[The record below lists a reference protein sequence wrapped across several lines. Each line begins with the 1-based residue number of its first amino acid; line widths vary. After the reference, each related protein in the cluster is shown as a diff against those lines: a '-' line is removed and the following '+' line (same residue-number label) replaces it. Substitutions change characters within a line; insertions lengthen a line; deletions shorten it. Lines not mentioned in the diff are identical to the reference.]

1 MDVFN
6 QYDVFKEK
14 CFAFADELESKCFDE
29 AKFICHPTQK
39 NELICRC
46 SDEEAKSNGLNI
58 CRYSDML
65 LMSADNEE
73 WQSFNITRAREI
85 AAENGFVYLTD
96 ILAENAFYAE
106 DWMINGKNDTIVV
119 SEAYMREKGKKYAP
133 VTPLTNRVLHFKKI
147 NNTFFWRKAQIGEVI
162 TLDADYIK
170 KCIEDYLNKCVD
182 EAPDFADTNDL
193 SFDLFDKKVVI
204 DGKTTRILKT
214 DVLFEQFD
222 AISDELAQ
230 ADEIFRM
237 SDYEFSADDFIRRLA
252 FEVLS
257 NNGVTIT
264 LDGFISEFVNKYI
277 DFSEAELCEKSHG
290 INISGNTSSMA
301 AVKIAFT
308 DALTKSDLF
317 EYSYSVSS
325 NSDYYSLM
333 KDLEQKDFEGSKG
346 SSEEKFLI
354 SNILSFRPESYSI
367 FAYTVYRYPEEESN
381 LEKLANFW
389 NVTPVDKV
397 NLQRMI
403 FDSYLNAD
411 LFDENGNFV
420 SGIKQAE
427 IIKDELEKVNVK
439 YGFEDRSYIDELS
452 EYIKDADLRSRSFNG
467 TVFETPEAMKRAV
480 ANELELQTLCLNLSA
495 LNENELLQLKKHIEG
510 ITIDDVTKSKYLL
523 KVKMAMNCVEESML
537 NQLCLGL
544 PTLDADETIKLRDD
558 VLKTGYAE
566 SVINAKLP
574 DINNHLDIAFTEE
587 LDRCIAKLDEMDT
600 AEITTLLQS
609 VNSGRYPV
617 VITESYTRRIEQF
630 ADEKIKQEI
639 DLICIGMDE
648 FTLDMLMDAKLKLS
662 NDKFPE
668 KYTESYI
675 EEIDRLIVDYEH
687 HEVEKLFANVDFATE
702 EELDNIK
709 STLSE
714 KSYSEELIAPYM
726 VKVAQRE
733 QNLIDEELSLMC
745 ESIEEMEQDQ
755 LDELRSKITDSDKNY
770 NSDLKEKCFDRIDR
784 REAELKN
791 SELAERCKYI
801 FSMNQD
807 ALDELKDVLLGGT
820 YDESITT
827 VYLKKVTEREDE
839 LRREELDELCS
850 GIADMDIEQLE
861 KLRSDIAE
869 NESYIAIS
877 DEYYKKIDEC
887 IDKIK
892 NAEYNQ
898 LLDTVQNMSES
909 ELEEF
914 KSNLSDKL
922 ADSEITLENFERG
935 LVKISERESVLEDE
949 KLDSIIG
956 DIEAIDVDKALY
968 ALDTIRNGD
977 FKEEKKNERIEKL
990 ESRIKELHLN
1000 NLDKL
1005 INGIDEMSKEQLTE
1019 VKSQIDEYRCTIDL
1033 KTKYIVEVDA
1043 HLASLAEKEV
1053 TDIVGNINT
1062 LSAKKSLDVIVRLRT
1077 MMLDDSVK
1085 NKYLDMIESHI
1096 MELKN
1101 NEQRTYI
1108 MFLKQKID
1116 EFNVSMANFLVPTLS
1131 NLFYPKYDE
1140 ACKNYISVGRYE
1152 LPIFL
1157 HDNSGDSGFA
1167 LTTEY
1172 FYFINKGVFNRI
1184 KIDDIVSF
1192 QAKKAFVSTSIVV
1205 TERNGNTN
1213 EINCAIN
1220 KNTIDGTVKAM
1231 TALVNYIRDQRSAE
1245 KMKELLENAVKE
1257 RTQEIAVPVTNNE
1270 NAAKTTEVSTEPAVE
1285 EKISEAAAAEEIAEV
1300 KTEAVQTE
1308 ETVEKADKPA
1318 DPEKD
1323 TAEEKPVVAEEPKPR
1338 FCDQCGAKITSPN
1351 AKFCAECGNKLS

>member
-14 CFAFADELESKCFDE
+14 CFAFADELENKCFSE

-85 AAENGFVYLTD
+85 AAENGYVYLTD
-96 ILAENAFYAE
+96 IIAENAFYAE

-119 SEAYMREKGKKYAP
+119 SEAYMREKGKRYAP

-147 NNTFFWRKAQIGEVI
+147 NNTFFWNKAEIGEII
-162 TLDADYIK
+162 TLDAEYIQ
-170 KCIEDYLNKCVD
+170 KCVDKYLAKCVD

-193 SFDLFDKKVVI
+193 TFDLFDKKVII

-214 DVLFEQFD
+214 DVLFEQFN
-222 AISDELAQ
+222 AIAGELSE
-230 ADEIFRM
+230 ADVIFKA
-237 SDYEFSADDFIRRLA
+237 SEFEFSADEFIRKLA
-252 FEVLS
+252 VEVLS

-264 LDGFISEFVNKYI
+264 LDKFVSEYVNKYI
-277 DFSEAELCEKSHG
+277 DLSEEELKEKSHG
-290 INISGNTSSMA
+290 INIDGNSTAMA

-317 EYSYSVSS
+317 EYSYSV
-325 NSDYYSLM
+325 NSDSDYVSLM
-333 KDLEQKDFEGSKG
+333 KDLEQKDFSGPQGSA
-346 SSEEKFLI
+346 EEKFLI
-354 SNILSFRPESYSI
+354 SKILSFRPESYGI
-367 FAYTVYRYPEEESN
+367 FAYTLYRYPEEEAN

-389 NVTPVDKV
+389 NVAPVDKAS
-397 NLQRMI
+397 LQRVI

-439 YGFEDRSYIDELS
+439 YGFEDRSYIDELA
-452 EYIKDADLRSRSFNG
+452 EYIKDADIRSRSFNG
-467 TVFETPEAMKRAV
+467 TVFDTPEAMKRAV
-480 ANELELQTLCLNLSA
+480 ANELELQTLCINLSA
-495 LNENELLQLKKHIEG
+495 LNKEELDQLKKHIEG

-537 NQLCLGL
+537 DQLCLGL

-558 VLKTGYAE
+558 VLKSGYAE

-587 LDRCIAKLDEMDT
+587 LDRRIAKLDDMDT
-600 AEITTLLQS
+600 AEISTLLQS
-609 VNSGRYPV
+609 VNSGRYPAV
-617 VITESYTRRIEQF
+617 MAESYTRKIEQF
-630 ADEKIKQEI
+630 ADDKIKAEI
-639 DLICIGMDE
+639 DLICSGMDE
-648 FTLDMLMDAKLKLS
+648 FSLDMLTDAKLKLS
-662 NDKFPE
+662 SDKFPE
-668 KYTESYI
+668 KYTSAYI

-687 HEVEKLFANVDFATE
+687 HEVEKLFENVDFATE
-702 EELDNIK
+702 EELESIK
-709 STLSE
+709 SVLSE
-714 KSYSEELIAPYM
+714 KSYSDELIAPYM

-733 QNLIDEELSLMC
+733 QTLIDEELDSMC
-745 ESIEEMEQDQ
+745 ENIENMEQDQ
-755 LDELRSKITDSDKNY
+755 LDELRSKINFSDKNY
-770 NSDLKEKCFDRIDR
+770 NSELKDKCFDRIDR

-807 ALDELKDVLLGGT
+807 ALNELKDVLLSGA

-850 GIADMDIEQLE
+850 GISEMDIEQLE
-861 KLRSDIAE
+861 KLRSEIAE
-869 NESYIAIS
+869 NEEYVAIS
-877 DEYYKKIDEC
+877 DEYYAKIDEC
-887 IDKIK
+887 IDNIK
-892 NAEYNQ
+892 NAEYNK

-909 ELEEF
+909 ELEQF
-914 KSNLSDKL
+914 KSDLSDKL
-922 ADSEITLENFERG
+922 ADNEVTLENFERG
-935 LVKISERESVLEDE
+935 VNKIAERASALETE

-956 DIEAIDVDKALY
+956 DINTIDVDKAIY
-968 ALDTIRNGD
+968 ALDTIKNGD
-977 FKEEKKNERIEKL
+977 FHEDKKTERIEQL
-990 ESRIKELHLN
+990 ENRIKELHIEN
-1000 NLDKL
+1000 IEKL
-1005 INGIDEMSKEQLTE
+1005 MDGVENMSKEELLA
-1019 VKSQIDEYRCTIDL
+1019 VKSKIEEYKCPLEL
-1033 KTKYIVEVDA
+1033 KTKYIVKVDEC
-1043 HLASLAEKEV
+1043 LSSLAEKEV
-1053 TDIVGNINT
+1053 TDIIGNINN

-1077 MMLDDSVK
+1077 MALDDTVK

-1116 EFNVSMANFLVPTLS
+1116 EFNVSTANFLVPTLS

-1157 HDNSGDSGFA
+1157 HDNSGDNGFA

-1192 QAKKAFVSTSIVV
+1192 QAKKSFVSTSIVV

-1220 KNTIDGTVKAM
+1220 KNTIDGTAKAM

-1257 RTQEIAVPVTNNE
+1257 RTQEIPVAAI
-1270 NAAKTTEVSTEPAVE
+1270 NAAVNEAPAPKTETAEPTAEAAEEKTESDEKTEEAPAADEVVE
-1285 EKISEAAAAEEIAEV
+1285 EK
-1300 KTEAVQTE
+1300 
-1308 ETVEKADKPA
+1308 ADEQPA
-1318 DPEKD
+1318 S
-1323 TAEEKPVVAEEPKPR
+1323 EEPKPR
-1338 FCDQCGAKITSPN
+1338 FCDQCGARITSPN

>member
-14 CFAFADELESKCFDE
+14 CFAFADELESKCFSE

-85 AAENGFVYLTD
+85 AAGNGYVYLTD
-96 ILAENAFYAE
+96 IMAENAFYAE

-119 SEAYMREKGKKYAP
+119 SEAYMREKGKRYAP

-147 NNTFFWRKAQIGEVI
+147 NNTFFWNKAEIGEII
-162 TLDADYIK
+162 TLDSEYIQ
-170 KCIEDYLNKCVD
+170 KCIDKYLEKCVG

-193 SFDLFDKKVVI
+193 TFDLFDKKVII

-222 AISDELAQ
+222 AIAGELSE
-230 ADEIFRM
+230 ADEIFKA
-237 SDYEFSADDFIRRLA
+237 SEFEFSVDEFIRKLA
-252 FEVLS
+252 VEVLS

-264 LDGFISEFVNKYI
+264 LDKFVSEYVNKYI
-277 DFSEAELCEKSHG
+277 NLSEEELSEKSHG
-290 INISGNTSSMA
+290 INIDGNSAAMA

-317 EYSYSVSS
+317 EYSYSV
-325 NSDYYSLM
+325 NSDSDYVSLM
-333 KDLEQKDFEGSKG
+333 KDLEQKDFSGAQG
-346 SSEEKFLI
+346 AAEEKFLI
-354 SNILSFRPESYSI
+354 SKILSFRPESYGI
-367 FAYTVYRYPEEESN
+367 FAYTLYRYPEEEAN

-389 NVTPVDKV
+389 NVAPVDKAS
-397 NLQRMI
+397 LQRII

-439 YGFEDRSYIDELS
+439 YGFEDRSYIDELA
-452 EYIKDADLRSRSFNG
+452 EYIKDADIRSRSFNG
-467 TVFETPEAMKRAV
+467 TVFDTPEAMKRAV
-480 ANELELQTLCLNLSA
+480 ANELELQTLCINLSA
-495 LNENELLQLKKHIEG
+495 LNEDELNQLKKHIEG

-558 VLKTGYAE
+558 VLKSGYAE

-587 LDRCIAKLDEMDT
+587 LDRRIAKLDDMDT
-600 AEITTLLQS
+600 AEISTLLQS
-609 VNSGRYPV
+609 VNSGRYPAV
-617 VITESYTRRIEQF
+617 MAESYTRKIEQF
-630 ADEKIKQEI
+630 ADDKIKAEI
-639 DLICIGMDE
+639 DLICSGMDE
-648 FTLDMLMDAKLKLS
+648 FTLDMLTDAKLKLS
-662 NDKFPE
+662 SDRFPE
-668 KYTESYI
+668 KYTSAYI

-687 HEVEKLFANVDFATE
+687 HEVEKLFENVDFATE
-702 EELDNIK
+702 EELESIK
-709 STLSE
+709 SVLSE
-714 KSYSEELIAPYM
+714 KSYSDELIAPYM
-726 VKVAQRE
+726 AKVAQRE
-733 QNLIDEELSLMC
+733 QTLVDEELASMC
-745 ESIEEMEQDQ
+745 ENIENMEQDQ
-755 LDELRSKITDSDKNY
+755 LDELRSKINSSDKNY
-770 NSDLKEKCFDRIDR
+770 NGELKDKCFDRIDR

-807 ALDELKDVLLGGT
+807 ALNELKDVLLSGT

-839 LRREELDELCS
+839 LRREELDELCT
-850 GIADMDIEQLE
+850 GISEMDIEQLE
-861 KLRSDIAE
+861 KLRKEIAE
-869 NESYIAIS
+869 NEEYVAIS
-877 DEYYKKIDEC
+877 DEYYAKIDEC
-887 IDKIK
+887 IDNIK
-892 NAEYNQ
+892 NAEYNK

-909 ELEEF
+909 ELEQF
-914 KSNLSDKL
+914 KSDLSDKL
-922 ADSEITLENFERG
+922 ADNEVTLENFERG
-935 LVKISERESVLEDE
+935 VNKIAERASVLETE

-956 DIEAIDVDKALY
+956 DINTIDVDKAIY
-968 ALDTIRNGD
+968 ALDTIKNGD
-977 FKEEKKNERIEKL
+977 FHEDKKTERIEQL
-990 ESRIKELHLN
+990 ENRIKELHVEN
-1000 NLDKL
+1000 IEKL
-1005 INGIDEMSKEQLTE
+1005 MDGVENMPKEELLA
-1019 VKSQIDEYRCTIDL
+1019 VKSKIEEYRCPLEL
-1033 KTKYIVEVDA
+1033 KTKYIVKVDEC
-1043 HLASLAEKEV
+1043 LSSLAEKEV
-1053 TDIVGNINT
+1053 TDIIGNINT

-1077 MMLDDSVK
+1077 MALDDTVK

-1116 EFNVSMANFLVPTLS
+1116 EFNVSTANFLVPTLS

-1157 HDNSGDSGFA
+1157 HDNSGDNGFA

-1192 QAKKAFVSTSIVV
+1192 QAKKSFVSTSIVV

-1220 KNTIDGTVKAM
+1220 KNTIDGTAKAM

-1257 RTQEIAVPVTNNE
+1257 RTQEIPVAAINE
-1270 NAAKTTEVSTEPAVE
+1270 AANEAPTPKTEVAEPTAE
-1285 EKISEAAAAEEIAEV
+1285 AAEE
-1300 KTEAVQTE
+1300 KTESAENPE
-1308 ETVEKADKPA
+1308 ESS
-1318 DPEKD
+1318 
-1323 TAEEKPVVAEEPKPR
+1323 TAEEAAEEKTDEQPASEEPKPR

>member
-14 CFAFADELESKCFDE
+14 CFAFAGELENKCFSE

-65 LMSADNEE
+65 LMSDDNEE

-85 AAENGFVYLTD
+85 AAENGYVYLTD
-96 ILAENAFYAE
+96 IMAENSFYAE

-147 NNTFFWRKAQIGEVI
+147 NSTFFWTKAEIGEII
-162 TLDADYIK
+162 TLDSDYIK
-170 KCIEDYLNKCVD
+170 KCIDNYLKKCVD

-193 SFDLFDKKVVI
+193 SFDLFDKKVII

-222 AISDELAQ
+222 AITAELAD
-230 ADEIFRM
+230 AKEVFEASEFD
-237 SDYEFSADDFIRRLA
+237 FSADEFIRKLA
-252 FEVLS
+252 VEVLL

-264 LDGFISEFVNKYI
+264 LDRFVSEYVNKYVGL
-277 DFSEAELCEKSHG
+277 SEDELSAKSHG
-290 INISGNTSSMA
+290 INIVGNSAEMA

-308 DALTKSDLF
+308 DALARSELF
-317 EYSYSVSS
+317 EYSYTS
-325 NSDYYSLM
+325 NTDGDYISLM
-333 KDLEQKDFEGSKG
+333 KDLEQKDFDGKNGSA
-346 SSEEKFLI
+346 EEKFLI
-354 SNILSFRPESYSI
+354 SKILSFRPESYGI
-367 FAYTVYRYPEEESN
+367 FAYTLYKYPEEASN

-389 NVTPVDKV
+389 NVAPVDKAT
-397 NLQRMI
+397 LQRMI

-411 LFDENGNFV
+411 LFDENGNFI

-427 IIKDELEKVNVK
+427 IIKDELEKVNIK

-452 EYIKDADLRSRSFNG
+452 EYIKEADLRSRSFNG

-480 ANELELQTLCLNLSA
+480 ANELELQTLCINLSA
-495 LNENELLQLKKHIEG
+495 LNEDELLQLKKHLEG
-510 ITIDDVTKSKYLL
+510 ITIDDVTRSKYLL

-558 VLKTGYAE
+558 VLKSGYAE

-587 LDRCIAKLDEMDT
+587 LDRRIAKLDDMDT
-600 AEITTLLQS
+600 AEISTLLQS
-609 VNSGRYPV
+609 VNSGRYPAV
-617 VITESYTRRIEQF
+617 MAESYTRKIEQF
-630 ADEKIKQEI
+630 ADEKIKSEI
-639 DLICIGMDE
+639 DLICSGMDE
-648 FTLDMLMDAKLKLS
+648 FTLDMLTDAKLKLS
-662 NDKFPE
+662 SDKFPE
-668 KYTESYI
+668 KYTGAYI

-687 HEVEKLFANVDFATE
+687 HEVEKLFENVDFATE
-702 EELDNIK
+702 EELESIK
-709 STLSE
+709 SVLSE
-714 KSYSEELIAPYM
+714 KSYSDELIAPYM

-733 QNLIDEELSLMC
+733 QNLVDEELTSMC
-745 ESIEEMEQDQ
+745 ENIENMEQDQ
-755 LDELRSKITDSDKNY
+755 LDELRSKISASNKNY
-770 NSDLKEKCFDRIDR
+770 NGELKDKCIDRIVR

-807 ALDELKDVLLGGT
+807 ALDELKDLLLGGT

-827 VYLKKVTEREDE
+827 VYLKKITEREDE
-839 LRREELDELCS
+839 LRREELDELCADIS
-850 GIADMDIEQLE
+850 DMDIEQLE
-861 KLRSDIAE
+861 ELKNKISEDERFV
-869 NESYIAIS
+869 AIS
-877 DEYYKKIDEC
+877 DEYFSKINEC
-887 IDKIK
+887 IDNIK
-892 NAEYNQ
+892 NAEYNK
-898 LLDTVQNMSES
+898 LLETVSDMSES
-909 ELEEF
+909 ELEKF
-914 KSNLSDKL
+914 KSDLSDKL
-922 ADSEITLENFERG
+922 ADNEVTLENFERG
-935 LVKISERESVLEDE
+935 VQKIAERASALESE

-956 DIEAIDVDKALY
+956 DIDAIDVDKAIY

-977 FKEEKKNERIEKL
+977 FHEDKKAERIEQL
-990 ESRIKELHLN
+990 ENKIRELHIAN
-1000 NLDKL
+1000 IEKL
-1005 INGIDEMSKEQLTE
+1005 MDGIENMSKEELLG
-1019 VKSQIDEYRCTIDL
+1019 VKSKVEEYKCPIEL
-1033 KTKYIVEVDA
+1033 KTKYIVEIDA
-1043 HLASLAEKEV
+1043 SLSALAEKEV
-1053 TDIVGNINT
+1053 TDIIGNINN
-1062 LSAKKSLDVIVRLRT
+1062 LSTKKSLDVIVRLRT
-1077 MMLDDSVK
+1077 MALDDAVK

-1101 NEQRTYI
+1101 SEQRAYI
-1108 MFLKQKID
+1108 LFLKQKID
-1116 EFNVSMANFLVPTLS
+1116 EFNVSTANFLVPTLS

-1157 HDNSGDSGFA
+1157 HDNSGNNGFA

-1192 QAKKAFVSTSIVV
+1192 QAKKSLVSTSIVV

-1213 EINCAIN
+1213 EISCAIN
-1220 KNTIDGTVKAM
+1220 KNTIDGTAKAM

-1257 RTQEIAVPVTNNE
+1257 RTMEIPVQTVNE
-1270 NAAKTTEVSTEPAVE
+1270 TANEVSAPKNETADAEPSVEPTEKTE
-1285 EKISEAAAAEEIAEV
+1285 ETAAAEEIAE
-1300 KTEAVQTE
+1300 
-1308 ETVEKADKPA
+1308 EKA
-1318 DPEKD
+1318 
-1323 TAEEKPVVAEEPKPR
+1323 EEEPVSDEPVSEEPKPR
-1338 FCDQCGAKITSPN
+1338 FCDQCGARITSPN

>member
-14 CFAFADELESKCFDE
+14 CFAFADELEGKCFSE

-73 WQSFNITRAREI
+73 WQTFNITRAREI
-85 AAENGFVYLTD
+85 AAENGYVYLTD
-96 ILAENAFYAE
+96 IMAENAFYAE

-119 SEAYMREKGKKYAP
+119 SEAYMREKGKRYAP
-133 VTPLTNRVLHFKKI
+133 VTPLTNRVLHFKKV
-147 NNTFFWRKAQIGEVI
+147 NNTFFWNKAEIGEII
-162 TLDADYIK
+162 TLDAEYIQ
-170 KCIEDYLNKCVD
+170 KCIDKYLAKCVD

-193 SFDLFDKKVVI
+193 AFDLFDKKVVI

-222 AISDELAQ
+222 AVAAELSEAG
-230 ADEIFRM
+230 EIFKA
-237 SDYEFSADDFIRRLA
+237 SGFDFSADEFIRKLA
-252 FEVLS
+252 VEVLS

-264 LDGFISEFVNKYI
+264 FDKFVSEYVDKYI
-277 DFSEAELCEKSHG
+277 NLSEEELSEKSHG
-290 INISGNTSSMA
+290 INIVGNSNAMA
-301 AVKIAFT
+301 AVKIAFAN
-308 DALTKSDLF
+308 ALTKSELF
-317 EYSYSVSS
+317 EYSYSV
-325 NSDYYSLM
+325 NSDSDYISLM
-333 KDLEQKDFEGSKG
+333 KDLEQKDFSGAQGSA
-346 SSEEKFLI
+346 EEKFLI
-354 SNILSFRPESYSI
+354 SKILSFRPESYGI
-367 FAYTVYRYPEEESN
+367 FAYTLYRYPEEESN
-381 LEKLANFW
+381 IEKLAGFW
-389 NVTPVDKV
+389 NVAPMDKAS
-397 NLQRMI
+397 LQRVI
-403 FDSYLNAD
+403 FDSYLNAE

-439 YGFEDRSYIDELS
+439 YGFDDRSYIDELS

-467 TVFETPEAMKRAV
+467 TVFDTPEAMKRAV
-480 ANELELQTLCLNLSA
+480 ANELELQTLCINLSA
-495 LNENELLQLKKHIEG
+495 LNKDELDQLKKHIEG
-510 ITIDDVTKSKYLL
+510 ITIDDVTKSKYLI

-537 NQLCLGL
+537 DQLCLGL
-544 PTLDADETIKLRDD
+544 PTLDADETIRLRND
-558 VLKTGYAE
+558 VLRSGYAE

-587 LDRCIAKLDEMDT
+587 LDRRIAKLDDMDT
-600 AEITTLLQS
+600 TEISTLLQS
-609 VNSGRYPV
+609 INSGRYPAV
-617 VITESYTRRIEQF
+617 MAESYTRRIEQF
-630 ADEKIKQEI
+630 ADDKIKAEI
-639 DLICIGMDE
+639 DLICSGMDE
-648 FTLDMLMDAKLKLS
+648 FTLDMLTDAKLKLS
-662 NDKFPE
+662 SDKFPE
-668 KYTESYI
+668 KYTCAYI

-687 HEVEKLFANVDFATE
+687 HEVEKLFENVDFATE
-702 EELDNIK
+702 EEIESIK
-709 STLSE
+709 SILSE
-714 KSYSEELIAPYM
+714 KSYSDELIAPYM

-733 QNLIDEELSLMC
+733 QTLVDEELISMC
-745 ESIEEMEQDQ
+745 ENIENMEQDQ
-755 LDELRSKITDSDKNY
+755 LDELRSKINASDKNY
-770 NSDLKEKCFDRIDR
+770 NSELKDKCFDRIER

-807 ALDELKDVLLGGT
+807 ALNELKDVLLGGN

-850 GIADMDIEQLE
+850 GISEMDIEQLG
-861 KLRSDIAE
+861 KLRNDIAE
-869 NESYIAIS
+869 NEDYVAIC
-877 DEYYKKIDEC
+877 DEYYAKIDEC
-887 IDKIK
+887 IENIK
-892 NAEYNQ
+892 NAEYND
-898 LLDTVQNMSES
+898 LLDTVPDMSES
-909 ELEEF
+909 ELEQF
-914 KSNLSDKL
+914 KSKLSDML
-922 ADSEITLENFERG
+922 ADNEVTLENFERG
-935 LVKISERESVLEDE
+935 INKISERASALETE

-956 DIEAIDVDKALY
+956 DINSIDVDKANY
-968 ALDTIRNGD
+968 ALDTIKNGD
-977 FKEEKKNERIEKL
+977 FHEDKKTERINML
-990 ESRIKELHLN
+990 ENRIKELHIEN
-1000 NLDKL
+1000 IQKL
-1005 INGIDEMSKEQLTE
+1005 MDGVENMSKEELLN
-1019 VKSQIDEYRCTIDL
+1019 VKSMIEEYKCPIEL
-1033 KTKYIVEVDA
+1033 KTKYIVRVDEC
-1043 HLASLAEKEV
+1043 LSSLAEKEV
-1053 TDIVGNINT
+1053 TDIIGNIST

-1077 MMLDDSVK
+1077 MVLDDAVK

-1101 NEQRTYI
+1101 TEQRTYI

-1116 EFNVSMANFLVPTLS
+1116 EFNVSTANFLVPTLS

-1157 HDNSGDSGFA
+1157 HDNSGENGFA

-1192 QAKKAFVSTSIVV
+1192 QAKKSFVNTSIVV

-1220 KNTIDGTVKAM
+1220 KNTIDGTAKAM

-1257 RTQEIAVPVTNNE
+1257 RTQEIPVAAVNEAENEASAPAKTGSEPVTE
-1270 NAAKTTEVSTEPAVE
+1270 TVE
-1285 EKISEAAAAEEIAEV
+1285 EKAETAE
-1300 KTEAVQTE
+1300 KTE
-1308 ETVEKADKPA
+1308 ETPA
-1318 DPEKD
+1318 NEEA
-1323 TAEEKPVVAEEPKPR
+1323 TEEKTNEQPASEEPKPR

>member
-14 CFAFADELESKCFDE
+14 CFAFADELESKCFTE

-85 AAENGFVYLTD
+85 AAENGYVYLTD
-96 ILAENAFYAE
+96 IMAENAFYAE

-133 VTPLTNRVLHFKKI
+133 VTPLTNKVLHFKKL
-147 NNTFFWRKAQIGEVI
+147 NNTFFWNKAEIGEVI
-162 TLDADYIK
+162 TLDADYIE
-170 KCIEDYLNKCVD
+170 KCIDTYLNKCVD

-193 SFDLFDKKVVI
+193 TFDLFDKSVVI

-222 AISDELAQ
+222 NIVAELEEAK
-230 ADEIFRM
+230 EIFET
-237 SDYEFSADDFIRRLA
+237 SEFAFSADEFIRKVA
-252 FEVLS
+252 VAVLS

-264 LDGFISEFVNKYI
+264 LDKFVSEYVNKYSNLS
-277 DFSEAELCEKSHG
+277 DEELADKSHG
-290 INISGNTSSMA
+290 INISGNSPEMA

-317 EYSYSVSS
+317 EYSYSVKA
-325 NSDYYSLM
+325 NSDYSSLM
-333 KDLEQKDFEGSKG
+333 KDLEQKEFSGSQG
-346 SSEEKFLI
+346 IAEEKFLI
-354 SNILSFRPESYSI
+354 SKILSFRPESYGI
-367 FAYTVYRYPEEESN
+367 FAYTLYKYPEEAAN

-389 NVTPVDKV
+389 NVAPMDKAS
-397 NLQRMI
+397 LQRLI

-427 IIKDELEKVNVK
+427 IIKDELERVNVK
-439 YGFEDRSYIDELS
+439 YGFEDRSYIDELAD
-452 EYIKDADLRSRSFNG
+452 YIKEADLRSRSYNG
-467 TVFETPEAMKRAV
+467 TVFDTPEAMKRAV
-480 ANELELQTLCLNLSA
+480 ANELELQTLCINLSA
-495 LNENELLQLKKHIEG
+495 LNEEELNQLKKHIEG

-537 NQLCLGL
+537 DQLCLGL

-558 VLKTGYAE
+558 VLKSGYAE

-587 LDRCIAKLDEMDT
+587 LDKRIAKLDEMDT
-600 AEITTLLQS
+600 SEISILLQS
-609 VNSGRYPV
+609 VNSGRYPTV
-617 VITESYTRRIEQF
+617 MAESYTRKIEQF
-630 ADEKIKQEI
+630 ADDKIKAEI
-639 DLICIGMDE
+639 DLICSGMDE
-648 FTLDMLMDAKLKLS
+648 FTLDMLTDAKLKLS
-662 NDKFPE
+662 SEKFPE
-668 KYTESYI
+668 KYTCAYI

-687 HEVEKLFANVDFATE
+687 HEVEKLFENVDFATE
-702 EELDNIK
+702 EELENIK
-709 STLSE
+709 SVLSE
-714 KSYSEELIAPYM
+714 KSYSDELIAPYM

-733 QNLIDEELSLMC
+733 QTLVDEELVSMC
-745 ESIEEMEQDQ
+745 ESIESMEQEQ
-755 LDELRSKITDSDKNY
+755 LDELKSRINASDKNY
-770 NSDLKEKCFDRIDR
+770 NSDLKEKCFDRIER

-807 ALDELKDVLLGGT
+807 ALNELKDVLLGGT

-839 LRREELDELCS
+839 LRREELDELCA
-850 GIADMDIEQLE
+850 GISEMDMEQLE
-861 KLRSDIAE
+861 KLKNEIAE
-869 NESYIAIS
+869 NEDYVAIS
-877 DEYYKKIDEC
+877 DEYFAKIDAC
-887 IDKIK
+887 VDNIK
-892 NAEYNQ
+892 NAEYNK
-898 LLDTVQNMSES
+898 LLETVENMSES
-909 ELEEF
+909 ELEQF
-914 KSNLSDKL
+914 KSDLSDKL
-922 ADSEITLENFERG
+922 ADNEVTLENFERG
-935 LVKISERESVLEDE
+935 VAKISERASVLETE
-949 KLDSIIG
+949 KLDAIVG
-956 DIEAIDVDKALY
+956 DINTIDVDKAIY
-968 ALDTIRNGD
+968 ALDTIRNGEFRED
-977 FKEEKKNERIEKL
+977 KKNERIEKL
-990 ESRIKELHLN
+990 ENRIKELHIE
-1000 NLDKL
+1000 KL
-1005 INGIDEMSKEQLTE
+1005 EDLTSGIDNMSKEQLLD
-1019 VKSQIDEYRCTIDL
+1019 VKSKVEEYRCVLEL
-1033 KTKYIVEVDA
+1033 KTKYIVKIDECISA
-1043 HLASLAEKEV
+1043 LAEKEI
-1053 TDIVGNINT
+1053 TDIIGNISA
-1062 LSAKKSLDVIVRLRT
+1062 LSAKKSLDIIVRLRT
-1077 MMLDDSVK
+1077 LSLDDSVK

-1101 NEQRTYI
+1101 HEQRVYI
-1108 MFLKQKID
+1108 SFLKQKID
-1116 EFNVSMANFLVPTLS
+1116 EFNVSTANFLVPTLS
-1131 NLFYPKYDE
+1131 NLFYPKYE
-1140 ACKNYISVGRYE
+1140 AACKSYISVGRYE

-1157 HDNSGDSGFA
+1157 HDNSGENGFA

-1192 QAKKAFVSTSIVV
+1192 QAKKSFVNTSIVI
-1205 TERNGNTN
+1205 TERNGNTS

-1220 KNTIDGTVKAM
+1220 KNTIDGTAKAM

-1257 RTQEIAVPVTNNE
+1257 RTQEIAVASIK
-1270 NAAKTTEVSTEPAVE
+1270 AATEKADETPKTTEASEITEIEVEAKPVSEQPKMEPETAE
-1285 EKISEAAAAEEIAEV
+1285 ESNDVVAAEESAKEQP
-1300 KTEAVQTE
+1300 VQ
-1308 ETVEKADKPA
+1308 PA
-1318 DPEKD
+1318 
-1323 TAEEKPVVAEEPKPR
+1323 ASGEPKPR

>member
-14 CFAFADELESKCFDE
+14 CFAFADELESKCFSE

-85 AAENGFVYLTD
+85 AAENGYVYLTD
-96 ILAENAFYAE
+96 IMAENAFYAE

-119 SEAYMREKGKKYAP
+119 SEAYMREKGKRYAP

-147 NNTFFWRKAQIGEVI
+147 NNTFFWNKAEIGEII
-162 TLDADYIK
+162 TLDADYIQ
-170 KCIEDYLNKCVD
+170 KCIDKYLEKCVE
-182 EAPDFADTNDL
+182 EAPDFADTDDL
-193 SFDLFDKKVVI
+193 TFDLFDKKVVI

-222 AISDELAQ
+222 SVAAELSE
-230 ADEIFRM
+230 ADEIFKA
-237 SDYEFSADDFIRRLA
+237 SEFDFSADEFIRKLA
-252 FEVLS
+252 VKVLS
-257 NNGVTIT
+257 NNGVDIAP
-264 LDGFISEFVNKYI
+264 DKFVSEYVNKYI
-277 DFSEAELCEKSHG
+277 DLSEDELSEKAHG
-290 INISGNTSSMA
+290 INIDGNSAAMA
-301 AVKIAFT
+301 AVKIAFAE
-308 DALTKSDLF
+308 ALAKSVLF
-317 EYSYSVSS
+317 EYSYTV
-325 NSDYYSLM
+325 NSDSDYVSLM
-333 KDLEQKDFEGSKG
+333 KDLEQKDFTGSQG
-346 SSEEKFLI
+346 AAEEKFLI
-354 SNILSFRPESYSI
+354 SKILSFRPESYGI
-367 FAYTVYRYPEEESN
+367 FAYTLYRYPEEEAN

-389 NVTPVDKV
+389 NVAPMDKAS
-397 NLQRMI
+397 LQRVI
-403 FDSYLNAD
+403 FDSYLNAE

-427 IIKDELEKVNVK
+427 IIKDELEKVNIK
-439 YGFEDRSYIDELS
+439 YGFEDRSYIDELA
-452 EYIKDADLRSRSFNG
+452 EYIKDADIRSRSFNG
-467 TVFETPEAMKRAV
+467 TVFDTPEAMKRAV
-480 ANELELQTLCLNLSA
+480 ANELELQTLCINLSA
-495 LNENELLQLKKHIEG
+495 LNENELNQLKKHIEG

-537 NQLCLGL
+537 DQLCLGL

-558 VLKTGYAE
+558 VLKSGYAE

-587 LDRCIAKLDEMDT
+587 LDRRISKLDDMDT
-600 AEITTLLQS
+600 AEISTLLQS
-609 VNSGRYPV
+609 VNSGRYPAV
-617 VITESYTRRIEQF
+617 MAESYTRKIEQYT
-630 ADEKIKQEI
+630 DDKIKSEI
-639 DLICIGMDE
+639 DLICSGMDE
-648 FTLDMLMDAKLKLS
+648 FTLDMLTDAKLKLS
-662 NDKFPE
+662 SDKFPE
-668 KYTESYI
+668 KYTSAYI

-687 HEVEKLFANVDFATE
+687 HEVEKLFENVDFATE
-702 EELDNIK
+702 EELESIK
-709 STLSE
+709 SVLSE
-714 KSYSEELIAPYM
+714 KSYSDELIAPYM

-733 QNLIDEELSLMC
+733 QTLVDEELTSMC
-745 ESIEEMEQDQ
+745 ENIENMEQGQ
-755 LDELRSKITDSDKNY
+755 LDELRSKINASDKNY
-770 NSDLKEKCFDRIDR
+770 NSELKDKCFDRIER

-807 ALDELKDVLLGGT
+807 ALNELKDVLLGGT

-850 GIADMDIEQLE
+850 GISEMDIEALE
-861 KLRSDIAE
+861 NLKKEIAE
-869 NESYIAIS
+869 NEEYVAIS
-877 DEYYKKIDEC
+877 DEYYAKIDEC
-887 IDKIK
+887 IDNIK
-892 NAEYNQ
+892 NAEYNK
-898 LLDTVQNMSES
+898 LLDTVENMSES
-909 ELEEF
+909 ELEQF
-914 KSNLSDKL
+914 KSDLSDKL
-922 ADSEITLENFERG
+922 ADNEVTLENFERG
-935 LVKISERESVLEDE
+935 VNKIAERASVLETE

-956 DIEAIDVDKALY
+956 DIDTIDVDKALY
-968 ALDTIRNGD
+968 ALDTIKNGD
-977 FKEEKKNERIEKL
+977 FHEDKKNERIEKL
-990 ESRIKELHLN
+990 ENRIKELHIEN
-1000 NLDKL
+1000 IEKL
-1005 INGIDEMSKEQLTE
+1005 MSGVENMSKEELLA
-1019 VKSQIDEYRCTIDL
+1019 VKSKVEEYRCPLEL
-1033 KTKYIVEVDA
+1033 KTKYIVKVDEC
-1043 HLASLAEKEV
+1043 LSSLAEKEV
-1053 TDIVGNINT
+1053 TDIIGNINT

-1077 MMLDDSVK
+1077 MALDDAVK

-1116 EFNVSMANFLVPTLS
+1116 EFNVSTANFLVPTLS

-1157 HDNSGDSGFA
+1157 HDNSGDNGFA

-1192 QAKKAFVSTSIVV
+1192 QAKKSFVSTSIVV

-1220 KNTIDGTVKAM
+1220 KNTIDGTAKAM

-1257 RTQEIAVPVTNNE
+1257 RTQEIPV
-1270 NAAKTTEVSTEPAVE
+1270 AA
-1285 EKISEAAAAEEIAEV
+1285 INEAANAIPAPKAEADEPVAEAAEE
-1300 KTEAVQTE
+1300 KTENAEKAEEASSTE
-1308 ETVEKADKPA
+1308 EP
-1318 DPEKD
+1318 
-1323 TAEEKPVVAEEPKPR
+1323 AEEKSDEQTVSEEPKPR
-1338 FCDQCGAKITSPN
+1338 FCDQCGARITSPN

>member
-14 CFAFADELESKCFDE
+14 CFAFADELENKCFSE

-85 AAENGFVYLTD
+85 AAENGYVYLTD
-96 ILAENAFYAE
+96 IMAENAFYAE

-119 SEAYMREKGKKYAP
+119 SEAYMREKGKRYAP

-147 NNTFFWRKAQIGEVI
+147 NNTFFWNKAEIGEII
-162 TLDADYIK
+162 TLGAEYIQ
-170 KCIEDYLNKCVD
+170 KCIDKYFAKCVD

-193 SFDLFDKKVVI
+193 TFDLFDKKVII

-214 DVLFEQFD
+214 DVLFEQFN
-222 AISDELAQ
+222 AIAGELSE
-230 ADEIFRM
+230 ADEIFKA
-237 SDYEFSADDFIRRLA
+237 SEFEFSADKFIRKLA
-252 FEVLS
+252 VEVLS

-264 LDGFISEFVNKYI
+264 LDKFVSEYVNKYI
-277 DFSEAELCEKSHG
+277 NLSEEELKEKSHG
-290 INISGNTSSMA
+290 INIDGNSTAMA

-317 EYSYSVSS
+317 EYSYSV
-325 NSDYYSLM
+325 NSDSDYVSLM
-333 KDLEQKDFEGSKG
+333 KDLEQKEFSGSQG
-346 SSEEKFLI
+346 SAEEKFLI
-354 SNILSFRPESYSI
+354 SKILSFRPESYGI
-367 FAYTVYRYPEEESN
+367 FAYTLYRYPEEEAN

-389 NVTPVDKV
+389 NVAPVDKAT
-397 NLQRMI
+397 LQRII

-439 YGFEDRSYIDELS
+439 YGFEDRSYIDELA
-452 EYIKDADLRSRSFNG
+452 EYIKDADIRSRSFNG
-467 TVFETPEAMKRAV
+467 TVFDTPEAMKRAV
-480 ANELELQTLCLNLSA
+480 ANELELQTLCINLSA
-495 LNENELLQLKKHIEG
+495 LNEDELNQLKKHIEG

-537 NQLCLGL
+537 DQLCLGL

-558 VLKTGYAE
+558 VLKSGYAE

-587 LDRCIAKLDEMDT
+587 LDRRIAKLDDMDT
-600 AEITTLLQS
+600 AEISTLLQS
-609 VNSGRYPV
+609 VNSGRYPAV
-617 VITESYTRRIEQF
+617 MAESYTRKIEQF
-630 ADEKIKQEI
+630 ADDKIKAEI
-639 DLICIGMDE
+639 NLICSGMDE
-648 FTLDMLMDAKLKLS
+648 FTLDMLTDAKLKLS
-662 NDKFPE
+662 SDKFPE
-668 KYTESYI
+668 KYTSAYI

-687 HEVEKLFANVDFATE
+687 HEVEKLFENVDFATE
-702 EELDNIK
+702 EELESIK
-709 STLSE
+709 SVLSE
-714 KSYSEELIAPYM
+714 KSYSDELIAPYM

-733 QNLIDEELSLMC
+733 QTLIDEELASMC
-745 ESIEEMEQDQ
+745 ENIENMEQDQ
-755 LDELRSKITDSDKNY
+755 LDELRSKINSSDKNY
-770 NSDLKEKCFDRIDR
+770 NSELKDKCFDRIDR

-807 ALDELKDVLLGGT
+807 ALNELKDVLLSGT

-850 GIADMDIEQLE
+850 GISEMDIEQLE
-861 KLRSDIAE
+861 KLRNEIAE
-869 NESYIAIS
+869 NEEYVAIS
-877 DEYYKKIDEC
+877 DEYYAKIDEC
-887 IDKIK
+887 IDNIK
-892 NAEYNQ
+892 NAEYNK

-909 ELEEF
+909 ELEQF
-914 KSNLSDKL
+914 KSDLSDKL
-922 ADSEITLENFERG
+922 ADNEVTLENFERG
-935 LVKISERESVLEDE
+935 VNKIAERASVLETE
-949 KLDSIIG
+949 KLDAIIG
-956 DIEAIDVDKALY
+956 DITTIDVDKAIY
-968 ALDTIRNGD
+968 ALDTIKNGD
-977 FKEEKKNERIEKL
+977 FHEDKKTERIEQL
-990 ESRIKELHLN
+990 ENRIKELHIEN
-1000 NLDKL
+1000 IEKL
-1005 INGIDEMSKEQLTE
+1005 MDGVENMSKEELLT
-1019 VKSQIDEYRCTIDL
+1019 VKSKIEEYRCPLEL
-1033 KTKYIVEVDA
+1033 KTKYIVKVDEF
-1043 HLASLAEKEV
+1043 LSFLAEKEV
-1053 TDIVGNINT
+1053 TDIIGNINN

-1077 MMLDDSVK
+1077 MALDDTVK

-1116 EFNVSMANFLVPTLS
+1116 EFNVSTANFLVPTLS

-1157 HDNSGDSGFA
+1157 HDNSGDNGFA

-1192 QAKKAFVSTSIVV
+1192 QAKKSFVSTSIVV

-1220 KNTIDGTVKAM
+1220 KNTIDGTAKAM

-1257 RTQEIAVPVTNNE
+1257 RTQEIPVAAI
-1270 NAAKTTEVSTEPAVE
+1270 NAAVNEAPAPKTETAEPTAEAVE
-1285 EKISEAAAAEEIAEV
+1285 EKTEAAEKTEEAPAAEAAEE
-1300 KTEAVQTE
+1300 
-1308 ETVEKADKPA
+1308 KADEQPA
-1318 DPEKD
+1318 S
-1323 TAEEKPVVAEEPKPR
+1323 EEPKPR
-1338 FCDQCGAKITSPN
+1338 FCDQCGARITSPN